1 MKLSENGSRFPADLP
16 IDESRECDPIAGMSA
31 DVAIYEPV
39 TITGLGLTLTVMA
52 GAVGVVVPPF
62 PLRW

>member
-1 MKLSENGSRFPADLP
+1 MSEMGSRFPADLP
-16 IDESRECDPIAGMSA
+16 IGQSGECDPRAGMTA

-52 GAVGVVVPPF
+52 GAVGVVVPPS
-62 PLRW
+62 LRW